1 MLEDDFFKDVTL
13 NDLPEAI
20 RDELGYRS
28 YCEGWIKRQHLVE
41 DVVATFE
48 CWEKNSKNP
57 KISFK
62 FETKEEGLLCK
73 SLIKCF
79 LLNSL
84 KNIHI
89 LILVYIIPISL

>member
-41 DVVATFE
+41 DVSE
-48 CWEKNSKNP
+48 L
-57 KISFK
+57 KIVLAK
-62 FETKEEGLLCK
+62 FDVEIDTQHVMVFCESCYNDFWQTKEGRREK
-73 SLIKCF
+73 EI
-79 LLNSL
+79 
-84 KNIHI
+84 
-89 LILVYIIPISL
+89 